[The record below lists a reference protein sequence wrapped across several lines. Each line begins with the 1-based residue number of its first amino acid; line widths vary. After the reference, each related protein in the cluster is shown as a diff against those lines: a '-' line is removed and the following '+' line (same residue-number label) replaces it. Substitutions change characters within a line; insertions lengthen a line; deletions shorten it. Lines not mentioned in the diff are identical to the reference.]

1 LERGDFL
8 FQKYGRVRGR
18 WAIIYKKR
26 TGDFGVVIFHAGL
39 TRRIYESPN
48 LLEEINMKIPDVI
61 FKKTRKG

>member
-1 LERGDFL
+1 MGYHI
-8 FQKYGRVRGR
+8 Q
-18 WAIIYKKR
+18 KKR

-39 TRRIYESPN
+39 TRRIYESSD